1 MQPVVFQTVSHE
13 KKQKNISIKIRSL
26 RYQFKLPRLHQLSTT
41 KPALCGLC
49 RIWTS
54 AKPGTRVQ
62 SMQAIELD
70 NPGNALPT
78 HKKGR
83 HDVVLFR
90 TRIHQNQ

>member
-1 MQPVVFQTVSHE
+1 MKAFQKVFQ
-13 KKQKNISIKIRSL
+13 QKNKPDISLINQLTMEPVQIT
-26 RYQFKLPRLHQLSTT
+26 PAHQLSTT

-49 RIWTS
+49 RICTS
-54 AKPGTRVQ
+54 AKPGTQ
-62 SMQAIELD
+62 THSLQAIELD